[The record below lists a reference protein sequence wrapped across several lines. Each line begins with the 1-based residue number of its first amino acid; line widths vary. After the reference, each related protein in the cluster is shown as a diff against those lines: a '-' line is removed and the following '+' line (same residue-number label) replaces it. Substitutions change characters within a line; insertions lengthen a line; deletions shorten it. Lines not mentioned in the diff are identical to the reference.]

1 MAENSILDLNSMM
14 NEALDTIPEAADYS
28 NPPAGEYA
36 LEVKNCEVDSYTNRD
51 GEERQRLKVT
61 YAVAQTISTAD
72 NEPPVADGT
81 LFTETF
87 MATEQGL
94 SFFKKRIKDLM
105 GADDVTG
112 VTLAD
117 MMSSVKGANVKA
129 RITIR
134 KTARKDAPGEF
145 YENLNIRIIKG

>member
-1 MAENSILDLNSMM
+1 MAENTILDLNAMM
-14 NEALDTIPEAADYS
+14 SESLDTIPEAADYS
-28 NPPAGEYA
+28 NPPAGEYN
-36 LEVKNCEVDSYTNRD
+36 LEVKNCEVDSYKSKE
-51 GEERQRLKVT
+51 GVEKQRLKIT
-61 YAVAQTISTAD
+61 YAVAQTLSTAD
-72 NEPPVADGT
+72 NEPPVPDGT

-105 GADDVTG
+105 AADNVAG

-117 MMSSVKGANVKA
+117 MMDSVKGANVKA

-134 KTARKDAPGEF
+134 KTAKAGVPGEF
-145 YENLNIRIIKG
+145 YENLNIRIVRG

>member
-1 MAENSILDLNSMM
+1 MAENTVLDLNSLMT
-14 NEALDTIPEAADYS
+14 ESLDNIADMPDYS
-28 NPPAGEYA
+28 NPPAGEYS
-36 LEVKNCEVDSYTNRD
+36 LEVKNCEVDSYTAKD
-51 GEERQRLKVT
+51 GTDKQRLKIT

-94 SFFKKRIKDLM
+94 SFFKRRIKDLM
-105 GADDVTG
+105 AADSVTG

-117 MMSSVKGANVKA
+117 MMDSVKGAIVKA

-134 KTARKDAPGEF
+134 KTAKPGVPGEF
-145 YENLNIRIIKG
+145 YENLNIRIVK